1 MVFMS
6 LKKQSHLHNQGWDV
20 PCPPF
25 WALGMWRWIVGLHD
39 VFVHHIQ
46 YSVGL
51 VLIIGYVL
59 EGCFGIV
66 LEKAFLTLSM
76 MVDNPDVLV
85 CASFEI
91 LGDVVV

>member
-1 MVFMS
+1 M
-6 LKKQSHLHNQGWDV
+6 
-20 PCPPF
+20 
-25 WALGMWRWIVGLHD
+25 HD

-66 LEKAFLTLSM
+66 LENAFPTLYT

-85 CASFEI
+85 CASFEMV
-91 LGDVVV
+91 GDMVV